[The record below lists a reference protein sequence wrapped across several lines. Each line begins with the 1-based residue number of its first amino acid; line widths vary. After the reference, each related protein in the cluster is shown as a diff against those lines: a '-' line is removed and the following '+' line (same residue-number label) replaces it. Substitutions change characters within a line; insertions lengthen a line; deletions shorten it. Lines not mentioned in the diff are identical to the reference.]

1 MNIDFFYRIVH
12 LSMTLIMIGLI
23 LVTWVRYLHTA
34 KNTNTDRNKNSNSM
48 LFFALAL
55 FMWEYNLFDTDYRYE
70 VFTTIVVDGLLL
82 VAATYFND
90 GILLGGQ
97 KTTYAAVRSVPVVS
111 IVLIFLSNVVI
122 NNCPVDTG
130 SAAIN
135 LRNLLFGYS
144 MALGYTLFTCVV
156 ISYRLFRYYQNRN
169 LPEIGI
175 VSCVLFAG
183 LFLTILLS
191 IIFESGSPVVI
202 GWIKAFYLI
211 TTFGLYLVFANLSF
225 NFLQDIIQQGYF
237 KMFSSAAAA
246 GPAATQETPPISNP
260 ALEIQRLIVAD
271 KIEEVVEMLLAEP
284 NQDTTRM
291 TTLIMLANQL
301 SSINTARIR
310 DTIDKETYRQSRN
323 RIVDGLL
330 KVVNAPR

>member
-23 LVTWVRYLHTA
+23 LVTWVRYLYTA
-34 KNTNTDRNKNSNSM
+34 KNINTDRNKNSNSM

-55 FMWEYNLFDTDYRYE
+55 LMWEYNLFDTDYRYE

-122 NNCPVDTG
+122 NNCPVNTD
-130 SAAIN
+130 SAATN
-135 LRNLLFGYS
+135 QQNLLFGYS
-144 MALGYTLFTCVV
+144 MALGYTLFTCIV

-175 VSCVLFAG
+175 VSCILFAG
-183 LFLTILLS
+183 LFLTIVLS
-191 IIFESGSPVVI
+191 IIFESGAPVTI

-237 KMFSSAAAA
+237 KMFSNAAAA
-246 GPAATQETPPISNP
+246 SPSAVQETPPNSNP

-284 NQDTTRM
+284 NQDATRM

-310 DTIDKETYRQSRN
+310 DTIDNETYRQSRN

-330 KVVNAPR
+330 KVVH